1 MSLVC
6 LEGSPDDV
14 ALVSDTWA
22 YKDDPANDN
31 RGEYLGKQLRYW
43 CESCNNP
50 HQLGLTVGGVR
61 YKQGA
66 SWEWNGRV
74 DGGLVLAPSQ
84 LMRSYRYP
92 AQGTEADKADFEKVQ
107 EAGKQ
112 NNNSFDAMVT
122 SRFRHICHTFIGMG
136 GAPAGHIIWL
146 GDCFHHGKPA
156 PMCGQVRK
164 LLPRIDWPGDHG
176 RSWAGLYE
184 KIDPP
189 DDDPGCWVVGQT
201 RIKKV

>member
-1 MSLVC
+1 MSLVA
-6 LEGSPDDV
+6 LQGSPTDV
-14 ALVSDTWA
+14 ALVSDTWE

-43 CESCNNP
+43 CESCGGV
-50 HQLGLTVGGVR
+50 HQIGLTINGVR

-74 DGGLVLAPSQ
+74 DGGLTLAPSQ
-84 LMRSYRYP
+84 LSRSYRYP
-92 AQGTEADKADFEKVQ
+92 VEGTETDKADFEKVR
-107 EAGKQ
+107 EVGT
-112 NNNSFDAMVT
+112 FDAFVA

-146 GDCFHHGKPA
+146 GDCFHDGKTA
-156 PMCGQVRK
+156 PLAGQVRK
-164 LLPRIDWPGDHG
+164 LLPRIEWPGDSG
-176 RSWAGLYE
+176 RWWAKLYE
-184 KIDPP
+184 KSDPP
-189 DDDPGCWVVGQT
+189 DDSSDCWVVGQT